1 MSIFSGG
8 FMNKINELRYQIES
22 LREKLLN
29 LLTHNDDLHSPE
41 LIALSDELHGAL
53 NEYHRLLGIG
63 K

>member
-1 MSIFSGG
+1 
-8 FMNKINELRYQIES
+8 MNKINDLRYQIES

-53 NEYHRLLGIG
+53 NEYYRLIGIG